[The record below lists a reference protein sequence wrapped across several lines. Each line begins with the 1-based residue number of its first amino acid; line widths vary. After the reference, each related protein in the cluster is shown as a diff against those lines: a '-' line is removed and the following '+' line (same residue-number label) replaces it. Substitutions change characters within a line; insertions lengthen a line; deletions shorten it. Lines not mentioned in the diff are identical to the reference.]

1 MALTVCYIVVLSA
14 AILGAPV
21 SDKQNNIDKR
31 SASPVSDTPDQ
42 EKDLQELLSLVHKES
57 DQDGVAVHKEQ
68 VSHFE
73 NNNGEKIQVLA
84 KEEKVVDTKT
94 GKVIADVKQ
103 QVKEESAGKN
113 AAPEV
118 VVQTKVDIPAEGV
131 HETFLQQGQE
141 NNNEENNRDGEAEN
155 DLTPA
160 DMAEYLYATQ
170 RFPAF
175 YAALERLVN
184 QSKMLPEE
192 AEMYT
197 KAVALEYEK
206 LQLEELEQGVLNE
219 KRFYPQMS
227 QDIEAIGQD
236 SVSDLYPPSN
246 QDARDDSYGPRYSYG
261 YPKDYISPEEQ
272 LAVQQT
278 VQDNLGNIDP
288 YEFLAALWNEAYGK
302 GNEEAQEIVK
312 MLYDRVSQDDNPDD
326 MGQIRDL
333 LVETITSSMNDE
345 PYNYQGEAVQA
356 TNPETP
362 VVAEV
367 EKKLKEVDAKTA
379 NHVTDVKQTEEKHDT
394 KAVQKDE
401 KVKEPVVNKP
411 DEHKQ

>member
-1 MALTVCYIVVLSA
+1 MCSSMALTVCYIVVLSA

-261 YPKDYISPEEQ
+261 YPK
-272 LAVQQT
+272 
-278 VQDNLGNIDP
+278 
-288 YEFLAALWNEAYGK
+288 